1 MTTNQE
7 NSYEMQIT
15 LRDFLVINK
24 STTDLLPNFGVL
36 FPQYTGNLSHIGS
49 IKEKKSASVA
59 GISEKKEKIK
69 ADLIQKAFNIANK
82 TMVFAKMVENP
93 VLANEVKCTESI
105 LSHIKDGKLIDM
117 ANLIYSR
124 ANANLE
130 LLKEYGVTADGL
142 KELKSAISLM
152 ETTIP
157 SIRIERNEG
166 VALTRQLKALFAANE
181 AILEKIDLL
190 VQLVRY
196 SHPEFYT
203 GYKSNRKLPSK
214 KSTTLSLTAKVTS
227 ATNGEPLKGARVVLT
242 PVAKPGVATTTK
254 STKPVEKKTAEKGM
268 LRVKNLPEGVY
279 SITIEKTGYATIT
292 LTVSITDGEM
302 TTLHVKMEKE

>member
-1 MTTNQE
+1 MTNPQE

-15 LRDFLVINK
+15 IRDFLGNK
-24 STTDLLPNFGVL
+24 KTITDLLPNFGPL
-36 FPQYTGNLSHIGS
+36 YTQYCGNLLQIGL
-49 IKEKKSASVA
+49 IKEKKSASTA
-59 GISEKKEKIK
+59 GVSEKKEKIK
-69 ADLIQKAFNIANK
+69 TSLINKTFDIANK

-105 LSHIKDGKLIDM
+105 LSHIKDGKLIDR

-124 ANANLE
+124 ASANLE
-130 LLKEYGVTADGL
+130 PLKEYGVTADGL
-142 KELKSAISLM
+142 KELKSAIGLM

-157 SIRIERNEG
+157 STRIERNEA
-166 VALTRQLKALFAANE
+166 VALTQQLKALFSANE

-190 VQLVRY
+190 MQLVRL

-227 ATNGEPLKGARVVLT
+227 AVNGEPLKGARIVLT
-242 PVAKPGVATTTK
+242 PVAKPGIATAAK
-254 STKPVEKKTAEKGM
+254 SSKPVEKKTATKGM
-268 LRVKNLPEGVY
+268 LRIKNLPEGVY
-279 SITIEKTGYATIT
+279 QVTIEKAGFATVT
-292 LTVSITDGEM
+292 QTVSITDGKM
-302 TTLHVKMEKE
+302 TTLHIKMEKE